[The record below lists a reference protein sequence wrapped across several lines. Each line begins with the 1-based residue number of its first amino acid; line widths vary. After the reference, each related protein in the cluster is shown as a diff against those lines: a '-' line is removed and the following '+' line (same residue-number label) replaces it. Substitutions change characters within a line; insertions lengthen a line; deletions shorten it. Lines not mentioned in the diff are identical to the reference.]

1 MTENARAG
9 AETPAKPITRARLVA
24 SRFVSNRLA
33 VAGLGVL
40 ALLYLVAFLVSP
52 FLPWDYQIIDYGH
65 ALEAPGARHWFGTN
79 SIGQDMLAQTLRG
92 LQKSLTIGLLVAIL
106 ASLIA
111 AVVGSAA
118 GYFGG
123 WAERVIGWGLDLLLV
138 LPGFLI
144 IAVAS
149 PLFLG
154 RSWLFLVLLI
164 ALFSWMLSARVVRA
178 LTISLKQRE
187 FVIAAQYMGASPAKV
202 IVSHILPNVASFL
215 IIDTTLTVGSAILT
229 ETGLSFFGFG
239 VQPPDISLGTL
250 IAEGS
255 SAALPF
261 PWLFIFAGGALV
273 VTVLAAN
280 FAGDGLRDAF
290 DPGAQIGAAK

>member
-1 MTENARAG
+1 MKKP
-9 AETPAKPITRARLVA
+9 PAQAAAQPQKPLTRAALIRG
-24 SRFVSNRLA
+24 RFLSNRLA

-40 ALLYLVAFLVSP
+40 VLLYLAAFLIPP
-52 FLPWDYQIIDYGH
+52 FLAWDYQVIDYGH
-65 ALEAPGARHWFGTN
+65 ALEPPGARHWFGTN
-79 SIGQDMLAQTLRG
+79 SIGQDVLAQTLRG
-92 LQKSLTIGLLVAIL
+92 LQKSLTIGLLVAV
-106 ASLIA
+106 IA
-111 AVVGSAA
+111 AVIAAFVGSVA
-118 GYFGG
+118 GYLGG
-123 WAERVIGWGLDLLLV
+123 WAERAISWGVDLLLV

-154 RSWLFLVLLI
+154 HSWLFLVLLL
-164 ALFSWMLSARVVRA
+164 AMFSWMLSARVVRA

-202 IVSHILPNVASFL
+202 VFSHILPNVASFL
-215 IIDTTLTVGSAILT
+215 IIDTTLTVGSAIMS

-255 SAALPF
+255 FAALPF
-261 PWLFIFAGGALV
+261 PWLFAFAGGALV
-273 VTVLAAN
+273 LTVLAAN

-290 DPGAQIGAAK
+290 DPGAQAGTQQ